1 VRWKLTKMEHPV
13 PEICSRTDGLT
24 VRQTDTVITILRC
37 PISGGVT
44 NNHFITIVC
53 RLFTLH
59 VGSGSSIQA
68 PSLPARWLWPGG
80 KTLICRRRH
89 NTLLNELVFVVG
101 CVPRRVVVKR
111 MPNVHKTWHGPCV
124 KMAKSELI
132 NRAIDRSCGRTI
144 ASEWNN
150 LWPRLMYRSI
160 LTLLRSSSGQSRGSN
175 SRFLQLQTHISKLR
189 IHRVTVSVPVG
200 FRRHLVG
207 KTLRNVCYSIAHL
220 STLCWQVDDHVG
232 IFFN

>member
-1 VRWKLTKMEHPV
+1 MEHLV

-24 VRQTDTVITILRC
+24 VRQTDTVIAILRF

-44 NNHFITIVC
+44 NNHFITC

-68 PSLPARWLWPGG
+68 PSLPTRWLWPGG

-144 ASEWNN
+144 ALQWNN
-150 LWPRLMYRSI
+150 LWPRLMCLGQVRVKVVGQIQGFYSYRRTFRNYVYIGWQYLCQLVSAAI
-160 LTLLRSSSGQSRGSN
+160 LWVKLLEM
-175 SRFLQLQTHISKLR
+175 FVIQLHT
-189 IHRVTVSVPVG
+189 
-200 FRRHLVG
+200 
-207 KTLRNVCYSIAHL
+207 
-220 STLCWQVDDHVG
+220 
-232 IFFN
+232 